1 MGLIKRLI
9 QNGIGVVGKH
19 LINLADIPTGGL
31 TSKLLNKTADYAKDN
46 AGLIGNTIGR
56 MGRMVLSQ
64 SIRDKLSD
72 AATNA
77 IKLLPTGK
85 VKDTLKSINESAQD
99 RYQDDNPR
107 SPIYNTYQTRQIHL
121 DDGEGIERRRRR
133 RAQLRT
139 V

>member
-85 VKDTLKSINESAQD
+85 VKDALKSIN
-99 RYQDDNPR
+99 
-107 SPIYNTYQTRQIHL
+107 
-121 DDGEGIERRRRR
+121 
-133 RAQLRT
+133 
-139 V
+139 

>member
-1 MGLIKRLI
+1 MIKRLI
-9 QNGIGVVGKH
+9 QSGIGVVGKH

-56 MGRMVLSQ
+56 MGRSVLHQ

-107 SPIYNTYQTRQIHL
+107 SPIYNTYQTRQIHS
-121 DDGEGIERRRRR
+121 DTGAKTAERRRR